1 MSYINYY
8 HNIMQKFIIIC
19 FLFISDLIVA
29 QELNC
34 RVQVVSQ
41 QIQGSNK
48 HIFESMQK
56 DIYEFLNN
64 RKWTDNVFS
73 NDERIECN
81 LLINLTEQI
90 SADEYKGTI
99 QVQSN
104 RPVFSTNFNS
114 VIFNFKDNDVQF
126 RYVEFQSMEFS
137 ENTNMA
143 NLTSLLAYYVY
154 IIIGLDY
161 DSFSL
166 NGGSAYFQKA
176 EKIVTNAQS
185 AQEKGWKSFESQRNR
200 YWLIENILNPKY
212 SPIREFFY
220 LYHRNGLDIMAEK
233 PSDGRTQIAES
244 LKLLQKVYREKPSPF
259 MTFLQVIFDA
269 KSDEFVNV
277 FSESY
282 PDEKTR
288 VNNLLKE
295 IDPANSTKYQKIMLT
310 DGK

>member
-1 MSYINYY
+1 MSYINFY
-8 HNIMQKFIIIC
+8 HKIMQKFLIIC
-19 FLFISDLIVA
+19 FLFVSNLIVA
-29 QELNC
+29 QELNF

-64 RKWTDNVFS
+64 RKWTDNIFA

-81 LLINLTEQI
+81 LLINLTDQI
-90 SADEYKGTI
+90 SADEFKGTI

-104 RPVFSTNFNS
+104 RPIYGTNYNS
-114 VIFNFKDNDVQF
+114 VILNFKDNDVQF

-137 ENTNMA
+137 ENSNMS
-143 NLTSLLAYYVY
+143 NLTSLLAYYAY
-154 IIIGLDY
+154 IVIGLDY

-166 NGGSAYFQKA
+166 DGGTSYFQKA

-200 YWLIENILNPKY
+200 YWLIENVLNPKY
-212 SPIREFFY
+212 APVREFY
-220 LYHRNGLDIMAEK
+220 YRYHRNGLDVMAEK
-233 PSDGRTQIAES
+233 LADGQTEITET

-259 MTFLQVIFDA
+259 MTFLQVVFDA
-269 KSDEFVNV
+269 KSDEFVNI

-282 PDEKTR
+282 PDEKIR
-288 VNNLLKE
+288 ANNLLKE
-295 IDPANSTKYQKIMLT
+295 IDPANSTKYQKIIQT
-310 DGK
+310 TGK